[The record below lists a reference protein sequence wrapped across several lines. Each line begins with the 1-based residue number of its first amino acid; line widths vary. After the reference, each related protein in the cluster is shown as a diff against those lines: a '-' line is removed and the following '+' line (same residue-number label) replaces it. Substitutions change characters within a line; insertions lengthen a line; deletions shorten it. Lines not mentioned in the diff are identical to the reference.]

1 MKYTLYTVLFALL
14 LSFPVFSA
22 DWLLTVDQI
31 SNSKDGA
38 VFIERGKSARLFRD
52 SKADK
57 TTISHVEFVVFMTRG
72 LNVLQKPFKKTKLS
86 YKGPKLPKYAKRPMQ
101 YFMQY
106 VGTPGNTVFPAFN
119 TYQNLTRAQAA
130 EVLYRFIHHEH
141 AVSISVTP
149 MISDIDGHWAQK
161 YIEAVVAL
169 GIMDLQENSDGKS
182 IFRPQGKVS
191 KQEAGRMVFRPAY
204 IQHFN
209 HLRSARSPKRF
220 KTRSGDYMLKGTG
233 FRGLAVVGA
242 VTSDTSYSNAIR
254 YDFGN
259 GYMLHAGA
267 SAAKEGQDDTDRR
280 LKYWADF
287 RIGHFGLQA
296 FAPNR
301 SAEVGFAAY
310 AAHEVPLS
318 DYISLGV
325 AANILTYDPESTV
338 EFEAGTQW
346 RTYLVLRL

>member
-1 MKYTLYTVLFALL
+1 MKTTLYTVLFTLL
-14 LSFPVFSA
+14 FSIPTLSA
-22 DWLLTVDQI
+22 DWLLTMDQI
-31 SNSKDGA
+31 SNSKDGK
-38 VFIERGKSARLFRD
+38 VFIERGQSARLFRN
-52 SKADK
+52 SKADQK
-57 TTISHVEFVVFMTRG
+57 TISHVEFVVFMTRG
-72 LNVLQKPFKKTKLS
+72 LNVLQKPFKSKKLS
-86 YKGPKLPKYAKRPMQ
+86 YNGPRLPKYAERPMQ

-106 VGTPGNTVFPAFN
+106 IGTPGDTVFPAFN

-169 GIMDLQENSDGKS
+169 GIMDLQQNSSGKPV
-182 IFRPQGKVS
+182 FRPQENVS
-191 KQEAGRMVFRPAY
+191 KHDAGLMVFRAAY

-220 KTRSGDYMLKGTG
+220 KPKSGDYLLKGTG
-233 FRGLAVVGA
+233 FKGFAVVGA
-242 VTSDTSYSNAIR
+242 FMSESSYSNALR

-267 SAAKEGQDDTDRR
+267 QIAPSTEQQTNRN
-280 LKYWADF
+280 LKYWADV
-287 RIGHFGLQA
+287 RIGHFGLQT
-296 FAPNR
+296 FAHRR
-301 SAEVGFAAY
+301 SAELGAALY
-310 AAHEVPLS
+310 AAHEVPMS
-318 DYISLGV
+318 DYISLGL
-325 AANILTYDPESTV
+325 AANILTYDPYKQV
-338 EFEAGTQW
+338 DLEAGTQW